1 MRTPTE
7 AKPGEPIRW
16 YPPPGIGPQAIGPRA
31 IGPEWARPSP
41 EQPALPVVVAPRLSV
56 VAPCYNEQDCVL
68 EFHRQATE
76 AARSSVGDDY
86 EIVLVND
93 GSKDNTLALIQ
104 QLAARDPHVVA
115 INLSRNFGHQ
125 KALSAGLAF
134 CRGDRVLAIDADLQD
149 PPSLLGDMMALMDAG
164 HDVVYGQ
171 RRSRAGETAFKTTAA
186 ALFYRL
192 LRRLTEIDIPADVG
206 DFRLMSRRAVD
217 ILNAMPEQYRF
228 IRGLVAWIGLRQAP
242 LLYDR
247 DARYAG
253 TTSYPL
259 RKMLLF
265 AVDAITGFS
274 VVPLRLVS
282 WVGMTA
288 SAASVVLFIFTIIQ
302 WARGDTV
309 VGWTSI
315 AALILIIGGV
325 QLLFLGVLGEYVGRI
340 YIEGKRRPLFIVS
353 DITRFVPESV
363 MEPQHA
369 EQAEAADPS
378 APVAL

>member
-1 MRTPTE
+1 MGAPV
-7 AKPGEPIRW
+7 RW
-16 YPPPGIGPQAIGPRA
+16 YPVPGMGPPPDT
-31 IGPEWARPSP
+31 
-41 EQPALPVVVAPRLSV
+41 LPGQVAAAPRLSI
-56 VAPCYNEQDCVL
+56 VAPCYNEQGCVV

-76 AARSSVGDDY
+76 AAHASVGDDY

-93 GSKDNTLALIQ
+93 GSKDNTLALIH

-134 CRGDRVLAIDADLQD
+134 CRGERVLAIDADLQD
-149 PPSLLGDMMALMDAG
+149 PPSLLADMMALMDAG
-164 HDVVYGQ
+164 NDVVYGQ
-171 RRSRAGETAFKTTAA
+171 RRARAGETVFKTTTA

-242 LLYDR
+242 MLYDR

-265 AVDAITGFS
+265 ALDAITGFS
-274 VVPLRLVS
+274 VAPLRLVS
-282 WVGMTA
+282 WVGLGA
-288 SAASVVLFIFTIIQ
+288 SAASVALFIVTIVQ
-302 WARGDTV
+302 WARGATV

-315 AALILIIGGV
+315 AALTLIIGGV

-340 YIEGKRRPLFIVS
+340 YIEGKHRPLFIVS
-353 DITRFVPESV
+353 DIRRGGADAGVGAQQG
-363 MEPQHA
+363 EP
-369 EQAEAADPS
+369 AAVEPK
-378 APVAL
+378 AQVAI

>member
-1 MRTPTE
+1 MRALTSADTTAPVSWYPTPGLGPPSDT
-7 AKPGEPIRW
+7 KPGLAAQPITA
-16 YPPPGIGPQAIGPRA
+16 P
-31 IGPEWARPSP
+31 
-41 EQPALPVVVAPRLSV
+41 PRLSI
-56 VAPCYNEQDCVL
+56 VAPCYNEQGCVL
-68 EFHRQATE
+68 EFHRQVTE
-76 AARSSVGDDY
+76 AAAACVGDEY

-93 GSKDNTLALIQ
+93 GSKDNTLALLH
-104 QLAARDPHVVA
+104 QLADRDPHVVA

-149 PPSLLGDMMALMDAG
+149 PPSLLVDMMALMDAG
-164 HDVVYGQ
+164 YDVVYGQ
-171 RRSRAGETAFKTTAA
+171 RRARAGETAFKTTTA

-192 LRRLTEIDIPADVG
+192 LRKLTEIDIPADVG

-217 ILNAMPEQYRF
+217 ILNAMPEQFRF
-228 IRGLVAWIGLRQAP
+228 IRGLVSWIGLRQTP
-242 LLYDR
+242 ILYDR
-247 DARYAG
+247 DSRYAG
-253 TTSYPL
+253 ATSYPL
-259 RKMLLF
+259 GKMLLF

-282 WVGMTA
+282 WVGLGA

-302 WARGDTV
+302 WARGATV

-325 QLLFLGVLGEYVGRI
+325 QLLFLGILGEYVGRI

-353 DITRFVPESV
+353 DIHRAAPEHTTR
-363 MEPQHA
+363 PQQDD
-369 EQAEAADPS
+369 QAAANPS
-378 APVAL
+378 TQVAI